1 MLKMDKPGLTEVIF
15 QNLLSILIDSILFFF
30 FFPPGISRN
39 LPMPI
44 PRFEDQW
51 KMASVA
57 VNVHQVRIFQRAL
70 CFGCLARRDQWVTAL
85 VGQRG

>member
-1 MLKMDKPGLTEVIF
+1 
-15 QNLLSILIDSILFFF
+15 
-30 FFPPGISRN
+30 
-39 LPMPI
+39 
-44 PRFEDQW
+44 
-51 KMASVA
+51 MASVA